1 MALHRDTA
9 EERLARI
16 EKMLEELTGAT
27 KRLEAFT
34 EAARQRAREQDRV
47 AAEQAGRDVKRLTA
61 KIRKRKP
68 R

>member
-1 MALHRDTA
+1 MPLHRDTA

-34 EAARQRAREQDRV
+34 EAARQRAREQDRL
-47 AAEQAGRDVKRLTA
+47 AAEQGERGAKRVAVKL
-61 KIRKRKP
+61 RKKKR